1 METTRSS
8 AKSVAVTYGHSIIS
22 QENEFSS
29 ALLYEP
35 QILPRKYIN
44 ERIYIKF
51 YKDISGMKKYNL
63 YTGIR

>member
-22 QENEFSS
+22 QENGFSS

-35 QILPRKYIN
+35 QILPRKH
-44 ERIYIKF
+44 
-51 YKDISGMKKYNL
+51 
-63 YTGIR
+63 